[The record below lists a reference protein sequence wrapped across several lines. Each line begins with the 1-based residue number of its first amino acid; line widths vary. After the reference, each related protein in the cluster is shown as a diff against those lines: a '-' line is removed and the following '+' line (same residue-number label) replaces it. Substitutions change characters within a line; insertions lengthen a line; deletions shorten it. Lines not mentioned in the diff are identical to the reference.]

1 MLIDIGAAG
10 HRVPAFHDAIFMTFV
25 FVYLHMHLS
34 LFCFLR
40 VDGEEKEDDWVQTAG
55 SVSEVWT
62 MGTVTVRCFARRSSQ
77 VVRLVIVA
85 RSARSVQVIHAR

>member
-10 HRVPAFHDAIFMTFV
+10 HRVPAFHDAIFMTIVGYF
-25 FVYLHMHLS
+25 HMHLS

-40 VDGEEKEDDWVQTAG
+40 VDGEEKEEDWVQTAG

-62 MGTVTVRCFARRSSQ
+62 MGAVAARCFARHSPDACGLGS
-77 VVRLVIVA
+77 VVRFC
-85 RSARSVQVIHAR
+85 R